1 MTTAHVLPVLVAFGS
16 RRVAAWE
23 RVRQWVGVAVG
34 ADRAAAVGGAHRHRG
49 LVCGPRRPAPQA
61 LRRGAGPGRC
71 WPSGTPAASSPLT
84 STRSGWSS
92 CGEQTRS
99 GRAHRHRTGRHAMQS
114 AKSTTAATTMGT
126 GVAARAVDVRK
137 VYGGSQA
144 TRVDALAGVTL
155 DIAPGRF
162 TAIMGPSGS
171 GKSTLL
177 HCLAGLD
184 QVTGGQVWI
193 GDTRVD
199 TLGDRGLTRLRRE
212 QVGFVFQL
220 FNLLPTLTAAENI
233 TLPLAIGGRK
243 PDRAWLD
250 RIVHTLGLSDRLDH
264 RPAQLSGGE
273 QQRVACARAL
283 LSRPQV
289 VFADEPTGNLDSRSS
304 AEVLGFLRR
313 SARELGQTIVMVTHD
328 PTAAAYA
335 DRVVFLADGRIVGE
349 LADQTAARV
358 LEQMKHLSERK
369 A

>member
-1 MTTAHVLPVLVAFGS
+1 MHSATDATA
-16 RRVAAWE
+16 
-23 RVRQWVGVAVG
+23 
-34 ADRAAAVGGAHRHRG
+34 
-49 LVCGPRRPAPQA
+49 
-61 LRRGAGPGRC
+61 
-71 WPSGTPAASSPLT
+71 
-84 STRSGWSS
+84 
-92 CGEQTRS
+92 
-99 GRAHRHRTGRHAMQS
+99 
-114 AKSTTAATTMGT
+114 TTAAT
-126 GVAARAVDVRK
+126 GVAARTVDLWK
-137 VYGGSQA
+137 TYGDNDA

-155 DIAPGRF
+155 DIPRGRF

-184 QVTGGQVWI
+184 RVTGGQVWI

-243 PDRAWLD
+243 PDRAWWD
-250 RIVHTLGLSDRLDH
+250 HIVETLGLADRLGH

-283 LSRPQV
+283 LSRPKV
-289 VFADEPTGNLDSRSS
+289 VFADEPTGNLDSRTG

-313 SARELGQTIVMVTHD
+313 SVQQLGQTVVMVTHD
-328 PTAAAYA
+328 PTAAAHA
-335 DRVVFLADGRIVGE
+335 DRVVFLVDGRIAGE
-349 LADQTAARV
+349 LADPTAARV
-358 LEQMKHLSERK
+358 LEQMKHLDTNQRE

>member
-1 MTTAHVLPVLVAFGS
+1 
-16 RRVAAWE
+16 
-23 RVRQWVGVAVG
+23 
-34 ADRAAAVGGAHRHRG
+34 
-49 LVCGPRRPAPQA
+49 
-61 LRRGAGPGRC
+61 
-71 WPSGTPAASSPLT
+71 
-84 STRSGWSS
+84 
-92 CGEQTRS
+92 
-99 GRAHRHRTGRHAMQS
+99 MQS
-114 AKSTTAATTMGT
+114 ATTATAATTATT
-126 GVAARAVDVRK
+126 GMAARAVDVRK
-137 VYGGSQA
+137 VYGSSQA

-155 DIAPGRF
+155 DIPRGRF

-184 QVTGGQVWI
+184 RVSGGQVWI
-193 GDTRVD
+193 GETRVD

-233 TLPLAIGGRK
+233 TLPLAIGRRK
-243 PDRAWLD
+243 PDRAWWD
-250 RIVHTLGLSDRLDH
+250 RIVETLGLADRLGH

-289 VFADEPTGNLDSRSS
+289 VFADEPTGNLDSRTG

-313 SARELGQTIVMVTHD
+313 SVQELGQTVVMVTHD
-328 PTAAAYA
+328 PTAAAHA
-335 DRVVFLADGRIVGE
+335 DRVVFLVDGRIAGE
-349 LADQTAARV
+349 LTDPTAARV
-358 LEQMKHLSERK
+358 LEQMKHLGTNQRE